1 MHRLCNYDSDHA
13 RDFETRRSKSGYL
26 FFLGEWE
33 MGVPKLL
40 QHLGPLLRTTNLY
53 SAAEGKCIGVDGH
66 VWLHQFA
73 YHWAEDIV
81 FHKNYEPLAREFV
94 QQAQYALGQGVELVF
109 VFDGAPTPAKRCTD
123 QERQRRR
130 AMALAKHGIKYFIA
144 PYEADSQL
152 ALLAKAGVVWAVAT
166 VDADFIVH
174 GIERVFFR
182 VSWRSGRAAMWDYY
196 VAENSQAWPN
206 EEKWKTDFLTM
217 VARCGLGYIVEVAEN
232 TRTILDDA
240 FSRVME
246 MTRLVGFAYHDNT
259 EATTPRTTHGGSQ
272 RSVYFR
278 FMAPASQRMGAAH
291 KCWLECLV
299 AKFPGGHP
307 FATKV
312 VGGGCDCPLGHTT
325 ECVHILIG
333 EIYDV
338 RTPLASIPFMRV
350 KHKKSKRGKKSSGQP
365 ERRRIL
371 QVRHYVDSA
380 TVIA

>member
-1 MHRLCNYDSDHA
+1 
-13 RDFETRRSKSGYL
+13 
-26 FFLGEWE
+26 

-130 AMALAKHGIKYFIA
+130 AMALAKVMHGEDVTPSTAAIKAAISLGWSAVAAVVRLLRQHGIKYFIA

-259 EATTPRTTHGGSQ
+259 EATMPRTTHGGSQ

-312 VGGGCDCPLGHTT
+312 VGGGCDCPLGQTT

-371 QVRHYVDSA
+371 QVRHYSA